1 MTGAIASGLT
11 LSLAYSYIE
20 VLKQIATAEQ
30 QGRDMRLREIQNIM
44 NRSFEQHVAV
54 VNQVLPDNLKQG
66 AFVNWL
72 QSFFEKF

>member
-1 MTGAIASGLT
+1 
-11 LSLAYSYIE
+11 
-20 VLKQIATAEQ
+20 
-30 QGRDMRLREIQNIM
+30 MRLREIQKIM